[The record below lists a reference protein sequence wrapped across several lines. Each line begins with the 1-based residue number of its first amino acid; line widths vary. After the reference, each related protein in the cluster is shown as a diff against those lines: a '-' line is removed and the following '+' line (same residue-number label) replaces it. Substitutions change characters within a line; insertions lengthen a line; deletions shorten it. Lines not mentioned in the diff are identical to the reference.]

1 MQLQH
6 LFEKVSQLVTVTFE
20 HHPTLTYTM
29 VLRPVG
35 TDGAGRPV
43 YVGNCE
49 VHDTKDGHQ
58 DAMFV
63 AAVFRTDGTLY
74 AANYWTKM
82 AEAVIAAGK
91 AIATARKAYG
101 KGHKDKHENFDTY
114 RVGETHAEG
123 YDRGRDA

>member
-1 MQLQH
+1 MKLQA
-6 LFEKVSQLVTVTFE
+6 LFEKVSQLVTVSFE
-20 HHPTLTYTM
+20 FNKSVTYTM

-49 VHDTKDGHQ
+49 VHDSKDDHQ
-58 DAMFV
+58 QAMFV

-74 AANYWTKM
+74 AANYWDKM
-82 AEAVIAAGK
+82 ADAVMAAGK

-101 KGHKDKHENFDTY
+101 RGHRDKHENFDTY
-114 RVGETHAEG
+114 RAGETHVEG
-123 YDRGRDA
+123 YDQGRDA

>member
-20 HHPTLTYTM
+20 YQPSLTYTM
-29 VLRPVG
+29 VLRPIG

-49 VHDTKDGHQ
+49 VHDSKDGLENS
-58 DAMFV
+58 MFV

-74 AANYWTKM
+74 GANYWDKM
-82 AEAVIAAGK
+82 ADAVMAAGK
-91 AIATARKAYG
+91 VIATARKALG
-101 KGHKDKHENFDTY
+101 KGHKDKHENFETY
-114 RVGETHAEG
+114 RAGETHVEG